1 MNYASRNSF
10 INSVPFLDQ
19 IVAWKYNTL
28 YIREEKLRKQHYYE
42 KKVRSKA
49 SLAGKPQDSGLLV
62 NIEYLVSY
70 PIGQNV
76 SVRKEVRAK
85 LSLYRISQSR

>member
-1 MNYASRNSF
+1 MEVQYDALRN
-10 INSVPFLDQ
+10 
-19 IVAWKYNTL
+19 
-28 YIREEKLRKQHYYE
+28 RELRRKKERHYCE

-49 SLAGKPQDSGLLV
+49 SLAGEPQNSGLLV

-85 LSLYRISQSR
+85 LSLYRISQSW

>member
-1 MNYASRNSF
+1 M
-10 INSVPFLDQ
+10 
-19 IVAWKYNTL
+19 K
-28 YIREEKLRKQHYYE
+28 

-49 SLAGKPQDSGLLV
+49 SLAGEPQNSGLLV

-70 PIGQNV
+70 PIEQNV
-76 SVRKEVRAK
+76 SAKKEVRAK